1 MFNDDPLSLENTIG
15 AILADRRKKLGLTQ
29 EAVAIGVNILSP
41 EFIGLVERGKRHF
54 DLNKIPKFA
63 HVLGLPGNRLVEVYL
78 NEHAPEAYKV
88 LFEAANPLQ
97 VNISMVESDLPEIFK
112 LFRQLDMEDQ
122 EDLLDLLR
130 WRLARKEE
138 RKYKARENS

>member
-1 MFNDDPLSLENTIG
+1 MENTIG
-15 AILADRRKKLGLTQ
+15 AILANRRKQLGLTQ
-29 EAVAIGVNILSP
+29 EVVAIGVNILSP

-54 DLNKIPKFA
+54 DLNKIPKLA
-63 HVLGLPGNRLVEVYL
+63 HVLGLPANRPVEVYL
-78 NEHAPEAYKV
+78 NEHAPDAYKV

-97 VNISMVESDLPEIFK
+97 VNISIGESDLPELFN

-122 EDLLDLLR
+122 EDFLDLLR

-138 RKYKARENS
+138 RKYRARGRS

>member
-1 MFNDDPLSLENTIG
+1 MENTIG
-15 AILADRRKKLGLTQ
+15 AILANRRKQLGLTQ
-29 EAVAIGVNILSP
+29 EVVAIGVNILSP

-54 DLNKIPKFA
+54 DLNKIPKLA
-63 HVLGLPGNRLVEVYL
+63 HVLGLPRNRPVEVYL
-78 NEHAPEAYKV
+78 NEHAPDAYKV

-97 VNISMVESDLPEIFK
+97 VNISIGESDLPELFN

-122 EDLLDLLR
+122 EDFLDLLR

-138 RKYKARENS
+138 RKYRARGRS

>member
-1 MFNDDPLSLENTIG
+1 MENTIG
-15 AILADRRKKLGLTQ
+15 AILANRRKQLGLTQ
-29 EAVAIGVNILSP
+29 EVVAIGVNILSP

-54 DLNKIPKFA
+54 DLNKIPKLA
-63 HVLGLPGNRLVEVYL
+63 HVLGLPGNRPVEVYL
-78 NEHAPEAYKV
+78 NEHAPDAYKV

-97 VNISMVESDLPEIFK
+97 VNISIGESDLPELFN

-122 EDLLDLLR
+122 EDFLDLLR

-138 RKYKARENS
+138 RKYRARGRS